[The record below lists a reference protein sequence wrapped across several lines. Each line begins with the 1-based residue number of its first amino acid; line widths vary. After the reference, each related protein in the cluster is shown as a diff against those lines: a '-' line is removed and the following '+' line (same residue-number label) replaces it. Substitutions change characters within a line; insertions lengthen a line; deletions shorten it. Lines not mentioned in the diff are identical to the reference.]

1 MGRALTVTGG
11 DTALLS
17 WSGSMFEYLMPLLVM
32 RSLPA
37 TLLDQ
42 THRAAVRLQV
52 AHGREHNLPWGMS
65 ESAYNLRD
73 RQGTYQYRAFGVPT
87 LALRRGL
94 GKDQVVAPYAT
105 MLALLVDPDG
115 AMENCGLLERE
126 GALGPWGFRDA
137 VDYSRHP
144 PDE

>member
-1 MGRALTVTGG
+1 
-11 DTALLS
+11 
-17 WSGSMFEYLMPLLVM
+17 MFEYLMPLLVM

-73 RQGTYQYRAFGVPT
+73 RQGTYQYRAFGVPS
-87 LALRRGL
+87 LALKRGL
-94 GKDQVVAPYAT
+94 GQDQVVAPSAT
-105 MLALLVDPDG
+105 MLALLVDPDAG
-115 AMENCGLLERE
+115 RENCGLLERE
-126 GALGPWGFRDA
+126 APGDSATRSITRGSRPTRSRPSSAPTWRITWG
-137 VDYSRHP
+137 
-144 PDE
+144 